1 LNTIKEGTMVR
12 IKGSPAA
19 IKHSRLA
26 FLVGACVAIAASAA
40 AAQVRSVP
48 IGAANLPP
56 CEVAT
61 PNEASAFPCGVI
73 LYSPGATVSSRVL
86 GGMARSAGAQV
97 RHEFRI
103 VAAVAA
109 TVHDRPTLRALTLS
123 SAQVIPDR
131 RMNAIAKPGGGGGG
145 GSSGE
150 VLPKGVER
158 IGAPVSG
165 NTGSGVGV
173 AIVDTGLDFNHADL
187 TGAFGSG
194 CFDGFGSDCQDRN
207 GHGTHVGGIV
217 GARDNEIGVVGVAPE
232 VTLYAVRVLD
242 ASGSGSDST
251 VMAGLEWTF
260 DQNTASPAIRVANM
274 SLGRPGSAG
283 DNPALHDTVTAL
295 KNQGVTIVVAAGN
308 DASTTIAQQIPAAY
322 PEVLAVASTTAIDGA
337 NACKR
342 ASSPILADTAS
353 YFTTDGS
360 GVAVSAPGEDQEN
373 VNRGCLISSNGILSL
388 KLGGGTTRMSG
399 TSMASPHV
407 AGVAA
412 LLVADGTTD
421 PCVIRAMIQG
431 GAERKGDAPL
441 NSPTGSYSYD
451 GVREGILS
459 APGALGSAAS
469 CPP

>member
-1 LNTIKEGTMVR
+1 MARFKS
-12 IKGSPAA
+12 SPV
-19 IKHSRLA
+19 IRRFRLA
-26 FLVGACVAIAASAA
+26 FLVGACVAIAASPA

-48 IGAANLPP
+48 IGVGNLPP

-97 RHEFRI
+97 RYEFHI

-109 TVHDRPTLRALTLS
+109 TVHDRPTLRALSVS
-123 SAQVIPDR
+123 SAKVIPDR

-145 GSSGE
+145 GSSGQVVPE
-150 VLPKGVER
+150 GVKH

-165 NTGSGVGV
+165 NKGNGVGV
-173 AIVDTGLDFNHADL
+173 AIVDTGLDSSHRDL
-187 TGAFGSG
+187 SVESACIDAFGNG
-194 CFDGFGSDCQDRN
+194 NCQDQN

-217 GARDNEIGVVGVAPE
+217 GARDNEFDVVGVAPE
-232 VTLYAVRVLD
+232 AKLYAVKVLD

-251 VMAGLEWTF
+251 VMGGLEWIS
-260 DQNTASPAIRVANM
+260 DQNIPSTTIRVANM
-274 SLGRPGSAG
+274 SLGRPGSVD
-283 DNPALHDTVTAL
+283 DNPLLHDAVKAL
-295 KNQGVTIVVAAGN
+295 RDQGVTVVVAAGN
-308 DASTTIAQQIPAAY
+308 DAKTEITQQIPAAY
-322 PEVLAVASTTAIDGA
+322 PEVLAIASTTAIDGT

-342 ASSPILADTAS
+342 ASTPIPGDTAS

-412 LLVADGTTD
+412 LVVSTLSPTTD
-421 PCVIRAMIQG
+421 PSQISSIIRAKIRD
-431 GAERKGDAPL
+431 GACRKNDAPL
-441 NSPTGSYSYD
+441 PSPTSSYSFD
-451 GVREGILS
+451 GAKEGILW
-459 APGALGSAAS
+459 AQGALDGSNSS